1 MRPAC
6 KWAALCLRSSANL
19 RDQVQ
24 RACTGHQDHRTGL
37 RSADGCIQSLLC
49 ENAHTHT
56 HFRRCALDWIYRH
69 RTEKHTFWGNG
80 SGKKGLGALGETT
93 NYFRYLIAFC
103 QKQFALDEPPNAPE
117 KRETRTYGNWNWNCT
132 ATKAKWRAGWQ
143 NWQTNCRIV
152 IEIVGRL
159 VFFCPTEFFVV
170 WLYRKPGV
178 FSVSTWS
185 PLFHDA
191 WGMHARG

>member
-80 SGKKGLGALGETT
+80 SGKKGLGAFGRDHKLFQVPNRILPKTIRT
-93 NYFRYLIAFC
+93 WRAAQC
-103 QKQFALDEPPNAPE
+103 PRKTRDENVRKLKLKLHRNKSQVASWLAKLADKLPHCH
-117 KRETRTYGNWNWNCT
+117 WNCWPT
-132 ATKAKWRAGWQ
+132 R
-143 NWQTNCRIV
+143 
-152 IEIVGRL
+152 
-159 VFFCPTEFFVV
+159 FFAPPSS
-170 WLYRKPGV
+170 L
-178 FSVSTWS
+178 
-185 PLFHDA
+185 
-191 WGMHARG
+191 